1 MDGEQDFIVT
11 LWLGFWGFLG
21 WVWSLF
27 ICLLIGGLALLLTEW
42 ALGVPMTSKRKK
54 LRRLKIKPGQ
64 FKWEERI
71 AGCVGIIVALAAI
84 VLVFVYENTIIPSV
98 AVGAFFLAS
107 YTIYSK

>member
-1 MDGEQDFIVT
+1 MDNGFDIADLIV
-11 LWLGFWGFLG
+11 GFWGFMG
-21 WVWSLF
+21 WAWSLI
-27 ICLLIGGLALLLTEW
+27 ICFMIGGIATLLIEW
-42 ALGVPMTSKRKK
+42 VLGVPTTPKQRRRKGPI
-54 LRRLKIKPGQ
+54 RPDQ

-98 AVGAFFLAS
+98 AVGAFFLDS